1 MRAFKFSACDKQS
14 RRKIV
19 DDRQTG
25 ARLDPLTHKGGCR
38 MFNEASGDP
47 ILPPDGQQKKRTEIL
62 CRGRL
67 DFKRAL
73 IKGARARNVKLTWW

>member
-1 MRAFKFSACDKQS
+1 MRAFRRRAAFKFSACDKQS

-47 ILPPDGQQKKRTEIL
+47 ILPPDGQQKKRTKI
-62 CRGRL
+62 CVAAGW
-67 DFKRAL
+67 
-73 IKGARARNVKLTWW
+73 ISNGP